1 MKSKKEQGFTMVELI
16 VVIAILGIL
25 GAMLVP
31 AYNIM
36 ATKAR
41 ISTDIAT
48 VKTLKRTADSYKAE
62 MGEYPKATNLESLN
76 KILISSQYLEGE
88 AVLQTGADLYIV
100 SEDKNH
106 TYAIKLDLSKCNDAT
121 VDKALK
127 QMNPEINDWLYGK
140 NV

>member
-1 MKSKKEQGFTMVELI
+1 MKSKNEQGFTMVELI

-25 GAMLVP
+25 GSMLVP
-31 AYNIM
+31 AYNVM

-62 MGEYPKATNLESLN
+62 MGVYPKATDLESLN
-76 KILISSQYLEGE
+76 TVLISSQYLESK

-100 SEDKNH
+100 SEDKSH
-106 TYAIKLDLSKCNDAT
+106 TYEIKLDLTKCDDAT

-127 QMNPEINDWLYGK
+127 QMNPEINAWLYGK
-140 NV
+140 SV